1 MPIELDKFNIK
12 MISQTSVVV
21 MIGRRRS
28 GKSLLIKDI
37 LYHNQDIPI
46 GSVISG
52 TEDVSTFFGDMIPKT
67 LLHRE
72 VIPEVTA
79 SILKRQVLLKRKII
93 RSHGSNIDP
102 RAFLVIDD
110 CGYNSSWPSQ
120 KNIKYIA
127 MNGRHVDLFVLM
139 ALQDALSLP
148 PNIRT
153 NCDFVFIFAE
163 MRLRY
168 RQRIYDNW
176 ASVIPTFE
184 AFNAIMDIVTE
195 EYGVLV
201 IHLTSYSKELADQVF
216 YYKADIHD
224 NFRLCDEQLW
234 RNQDMKH
241 QNDEEN
247 EEEDMEILKMFDEPQ
262 KASKTKPPSTV
273 VRKR

>member
-1 MPIELDKFNIK
+1 MPIALDKFDLK
-12 MISQTSVVV
+12 MIAQTSVVV
-21 MIGRRRS
+21 MVGRRRS
-28 GKSLLIKDI
+28 GKSLLIRD
-37 LYHNQDIPI
+37 LLFHNQDIPI

-52 TEDVSTFFGDMIPKT
+52 TEDVSTFFGTMVPKS

-72 VIPEVTA
+72 VTPEVTA

-93 RSHGSNIDP
+93 RSKHTSKIDP

-110 CGYNSSWPSQ
+110 CGYSSTWPSQ
-120 KNIKYIA
+120 KNVKYIA

-163 MRLRY
+163 MRVKY
-168 RQRIYDNW
+168 RLRIYDSW

-184 AFNAIMDIVTE
+184 AFNAIMDVVTE
-195 EYGVLV
+195 DHGVLV
-201 IHLTSYSKELADQVF
+201 IHLTSSSTELSDQVF
-216 YYKADIHD
+216 YYKADLHD
-224 NFRLCDEQLW
+224 DFRLCDDLLW
-234 RNQDMKH
+234 QQQDAHEM
-241 QNDEEN
+241 DDN
-247 EEEDMEILKMFDEPQ
+247 ELDLEDAEILKMFDEP
-262 KASKTKPPSTV
+262 TKLNKSV